1 MTLRI
6 AFFQTVLL
14 ENCVQGNKVQETLT
28 FLFLST
34 PWYTITQCVAL
45 TLAFLC
51 GLGAKNQERE
61 SKTARKVFWHS
72 FHFSRGQNR
81 MSPSSVFLCSKT
93 KRKRLLR
100 GLCVTGLALAL
111 YGVFPCLL
119 GQCIRQGSRLKGK
132 EKYIR
137 HASKRDNRETQN
149 HAYGQ
154 TVNYIYTK
162 ISSFIPGLSI

>member
-6 AFFQTVLL
+6 AFSQTVLL
-14 ENCVQGNKVQETLT
+14 ENCLQGNKVQETKRELT

-61 SKTARKVFWHS
+61 SKTARKVFWLS

-81 MSPSSVFLCSKT
+81 KSPSSVFLCSET

-100 GLCVTGLALAL
+100 RLCVTGLALSL
-111 YGVFPCLL
+111 YGVFPGLL

-137 HASKRDNRETQN
+137 HASELTARLL
-149 HAYGQ
+149 
-154 TVNYIYTK
+154 I
-162 ISSFIPGLSI
+162 ISAQK

>member
-6 AFFQTVLL
+6 AFSQTVLL
-14 ENCVQGNKVQETLT
+14 ENCLQGNKVQETKRELT

-61 SKTARKVFWHS
+61 SKTARKVFWLS

-81 MSPSSVFLCSKT
+81 KSPSSVFLCSET
-93 KRKRLLR
+93 KRKRLLCR
-100 GLCVTGLALAL
+100 
-111 YGVFPCLL
+111 PCLIPVRRL
-119 GQCIRQGSRLKGK
+119 PRPSRSMYPARQSLKGK
-132 EKYIR
+132 GKIYKALE
-137 HASKRDNRETQN
+137 RER
-149 HAYGQ
+149 
-154 TVNYIYTK
+154 
-162 ISSFIPGLSI
+162 

>member
-6 AFFQTVLL
+6 ASFQTVLL

-51 GLGAKNQERE
+51 GLGAKNEERE
-61 SKTARKVFWHS
+61 SKTARKVFWLS

-81 MSPSSVFLCSKT
+81 KSPSQVFLCSVCSET
-93 KRKRLLR
+93 KRKCFLR
-100 GLCVTGLALAL
+100 RLCVTGLVPVRRLPRPSRSMHL
-111 YGVFPCLL
+111 V
-119 GQCIRQGSRLKGK
+119 RQSLKRKGK
-132 EKYIR
+132 YITKGN
-137 HASKRDNRETQN
+137 ASERDNRVFMLTARLLIISTQ
-149 HAYGQ
+149 
-154 TVNYIYTK
+154 K
-162 ISSFIPGLSI
+162 